1 MNYIHAINSWENS
14 IIVESAISEVKASK
28 LIFKH
33 KIKSG
38 KTKMEMAFGESSIV
52 CLRSGKMLMSFHG
65 WIAERIDNYIKNFQ
79 KGISL
84 E

>member
-52 CLRSGKMLMSFHG
+52 CLRKPENVNEFSRLDSGTY
-65 WIAERIDNYIKNFQ
+65 R
-79 KGISL
+79 
-84 E
+84 